1 MRMKLDRKCP
11 VCGAYLEFVEQED
24 GIYVLCRR
32 CRMAVYMPAETAA
45 EYVANFP
52 TLIELMVKELT
63 ELVERRRIKQK
74 RGN

>member
-1 MRMKLDRKCP
+1 MCMKLDRRCP
-11 VCGAYLEFVEQED
+11 VCSMYLVFVEQRD
-24 GIYVLCRR
+24 GVYVMCER

-45 EYVANFP
+45 EYAANFP